1 MRVRVSLTFKSLHL
15 ALILFLLNG
24 MGKRWLDHSLNSV
37 DPARGSNAT
46 INKTK
51 SLDWVWLTAIDPYML
66 LSSDHFN
73 LDDCH
78 RVAHITKQ

>member
-1 MRVRVSLTFKSLHL
+1 
-15 ALILFLLNG
+15 
-24 MGKRWLDHSLNSV
+24 
-37 DPARGSNAT
+37 
-46 INKTK
+46 
-51 SLDWVWLTAIDPYML
+51 VWLTAIDPYML